1 MNSYR
6 TRMLQAAD
14 PRFAKIHDR
23 LYGRRDM
30 QAKPLP
36 ETDDITFLRAEYQR
50 VVGKRPFNGWDAA
63 TLRKKIAEAKA

>member
-30 QAKPLP
+30 QPLP
-36 ETDDITFLRAEYQR
+36 PADDITFLRAEYQR
-50 VVGKRPFNGWDAA
+50 VIGKRPFNGWDAD
-63 TLRKKIAEAKA
+63 TLRHKIAEAKA